1 MAITALQGLLKTM
14 CTALGQPRLLGKM
27 AHALCTRFTKRLEN
41 PQTFLPNSHVGLVL
55 ERVAELSPEFSS
67 SAYLTDT
74 QLSRLKRVPQCI
86 KRQQL
91 PKQFVDEQARDL
103 IEPGDPSDLTVDAQ
117 PQKCLHCDCDASYS
131 VNIRPSHEFHG
142 GQFL

>member
-41 PQTFLPNSHVGLVL
+41 PQTFLPKSHVGLVL
-55 ERVAELSPEFSS
+55 QRVAELSPEFSS

-74 QLSRLKRVPQCI
+74 QLSRLKRVPVIGKALRITFQGVVHKHSAI
-86 KRQQL
+86 
-91 PKQFVDEQARDL
+91 ARGSIVSIVKYADTL
-103 IEPGDPSDLTVDAQ
+103 M
-117 PQKCLHCDCDASYS
+117 ASS
-131 VNIRPSHEFHG
+131 
-142 GQFL
+142 LK

>member
-41 PQTFLPNSHVGLVL
+41 PQTFLPKSHVGLVL
-55 ERVAELSPEFSS
+55 QRVAELSPEFSS

-74 QLSRLKRVPQCI
+74 QLSRLKRVPGDRKDTTPAPGGI
-86 KRQQL
+86 GFIPGFDHGHVGLRTIGGIPAHDHQL
-91 PKQFVDEQARDL
+91 GPTWGYKLA
-103 IEPGDPSDLTVDAQ
+103 
-117 PQKCLHCDCDASYS
+117 H
-131 VNIRPSHEFHG
+131 
-142 GQFL
+142 

>member
-41 PQTFLPNSHVGLVL
+41 PQTFLPKSHVGLVL
-55 ERVAELSPEFSS
+55 QRVAELSPEFSS

-74 QLSRLKRVPQCI
+74 QLSRLKRVPAPNSQNSNEF
-86 KRQQL
+86 RGL
-91 PKQFVDEQARDL
+91 YHY
-103 IEPGDPSDLTVDAQ
+103 PSDVSLSISRSKLKCIISPLTF
-117 PQKCLHCDCDASYS
+117 
-131 VNIRPSHEFHG
+131 R
-142 GQFL
+142 

>member
-41 PQTFLPNSHVGLVL
+41 PQTFLPKSHVGLVL
-55 ERVAELSPEFSS
+55 QRVAELSPEFSS

-74 QLSRLKRVPQCI
+74 QLSRLKRIPLKETC
-86 KRQQL
+86 RL
-91 PKQFVDEQARDL
+91 QARATYAVL
-103 IEPGDPSDLTVDAQ
+103 VDAITSFFQGHQ
-117 PQKCLHCDCDASYS
+117 PDLAWLHEGEPP
-131 VNIRPSHEFHG
+131 VHP
-142 GQFL
+142 L